1 MLFHNFF
8 LLGLAST
15 IAQAKV
21 QYLDANFKKG
31 VAIAGGDFGC
41 QIDGNCPIASAQL
54 PSDGADQM
62 KHFVGDLGMNMM
74 RLPISWQFLVNNQ
87 LGGSLDA
94 NNVGKYDQMVQ
105 SCLKTGAHCMIDIHN
120 FARWNGGVIG
130 QGGPS
135 DDQFVSLWSQLA
147 SKYAA
152 NDKVAFE
159 IMNEP
164 HDLDVGLWAQTCQKV
179 VTAIRQAGAKS
190 QMILLPGTNFDS
202 AATLVSS
209 GSAAAL
215 LDVKNPDGT
224 TDNLVLDIHKYLDE
238 DNSGTHKECVTD
250 NVEAFKGVATFLR
263 ANGRKGLVSESG
275 ASSAASC
282 LKAFCSQNNF
292 INANSDVFV
301 GFVGWAA
308 GSFDA
313 SYVLGLT
320 PSKQNGKY
328 VDNQVMMQCVVAPWK
343 NSNNTMVGGTPGPS
357 RNNNTIALPPSAQ
370 KPVGGTS
377 LSPSSTMVLPP
388 SLLLPTATGNLVT
401 IPLLTAAPTVVSKFS
416 TRPIDSNTEMFITSP
431 ISGMTTMTRLFSA
444 TDAPPQ
450 MPSPT
455 ARPAAFSPLGGGSSP
470 GLPKAPGSPGAT
482 GAPLASGATA
492 GKFATAASYPL
503 VCAGALFVA
512 LLL

>member
-1 MLFHNFF
+1 MLFHNFV
-8 LLGLAST
+8 LLGLAP
-15 IAQAKV
+15 IALAKV
-21 QYLDANFKKG
+21 QYLG

-41 QIDGNCPIASAQL
+41 QIDGTCPLSSVQL
-54 PSDGADQM
+54 AGDGPDQM

-87 LGGSLDA
+87 LGGDLDA
-94 NNVGKYDQMVQ
+94 NNMGKYDKMVQ
-105 SCLKTGAHCMIDIHN
+105 SCLSTGAHCMIDIHN

-130 QGGPS
+130 QGGPT
-135 DDQFVSLWSQLA
+135 DDQFVSLWTQLA
-147 SKYAA
+147 TKYAA

-164 HDLDVGLWAQTCQKV
+164 HDLDINIWAQTCQKV
-179 VTAIRQAGAKS
+179 VNAIRQAGATS

-215 LDVKNPDGT
+215 MRIQNPDGT

-250 NVEAFKGVATFLR
+250 NVEDFKTVANFLR
-263 ANGRKGLVSESG
+263 ASGRKGLVSESG

-292 INANSDVFV
+292 INANSDVFA

-320 PSKQNGKY
+320 PTKQNGKL
-328 VDNQVMMQCVVAPWK
+328 VDNQLMMQCIMAPWK
-343 NSNNTMVGGTPGPS
+343 NFSNSTIGTP
-357 RNNNTIALPPSAQ
+357 Q
-370 KPVGGTS
+370 KPSVQQPTS
-377 LSPSSTMVLPP
+377 LSSSSTMVLPP
-388 SLLLPTATGNLVT
+388 SLVTPTGDMVT

-416 TRPIDSNTEMFITSP
+416 TRPIGSDTEMFITTPVSE
-431 ISGMTTMTRLFSA
+431 MTTMTRLFSA
-444 TDAPPQ
+444 TGAPPE

-455 ARPAAFSPLGGGSSP
+455 FHPYAINPLGSSSLQTT
-470 GLPKAPGSPGAT
+470 LPKASGTPGTPGA
-482 GAPLASGATA
+482 GPVASGAAAAA
-492 GKFATAASYPL
+492 GKAAACGL
-503 VCAGALFVA
+503 VFIGTLVA
-512 LLL
+512 MLL

>member
-1 MLFHNFF
+1 MLFHNS
-8 LLGLAST
+8 LLLALAS

-21 QYLDANFKKG
+21 QYLG

-41 QIDGNCPIASAQL
+41 QIDGNCAISSAQL
-54 PSDGADQM
+54 PGDGADQM

-94 NNVGKYDQMVQ
+94 NNLGKYDQM
-105 SCLKTGAHCMIDIHN
+105 
-120 FARWNGGVIG
+120 
-130 QGGPS
+130 GGPS

-164 HDLDVGLWAQTCQKV
+164 HDLDINLWAQTCQKV

-215 LDVKNPDGT
+215 MGIKNPDGT

-250 NVEAFKGVATFLR
+250 NVDAFKDVATFLR

-320 PSKQNGKY
+320 PTKQNGKY
-328 VDNQVMMQCVVAPWK
+328 VDNQVMMQCIMAPWR
-343 NSNNTMVGGTPGPS
+343 NSNNTIGGTPP
-357 RNNNTIALPPSAQ
+357 PPSNN
-370 KPVGGTS
+370 KNSPNNGTFAM
-377 LSPSSTMVLPP
+377 PTMVLPS
-388 SLLLPTATGNLVT
+388 SLFPTATGNLVT

-450 MPSPT
+450 MPNPT
-455 ARPAAFSPLGGGSSP
+455 IKPASLNPLGWSGIFSELAQGF
-470 GLPKAPGSPGAT
+470 GAARKHRWCSVDFR
-482 GAPLASGATA
+482 GR
-492 GKFATAASYPL
+492 
-503 VCAGALFVA
+503 
-512 LLL
+512 